1 MENIENRRA
10 ELEENITKL
19 RDALG
24 HWQNWEL
31 EYSILQQE
39 IESAHSPSAPQILEI
54 GRGLGSKLVN
64 EKELQDLLGK
74 DTTRNAN
81 QVVAMISRRIDYVQ
95 QNISTVQKQ
104 LDAAEKKLAATSILL
119 ESDMENEEGL
129 PMMDIVEELDEDG
142 NVISSELMQPGKAAP
157 AIVEALR
164 KTGLKTTERSD
175 QPQATQRKS
184 SSPIAEPKGP
194 TVESVATSS
203 ISSSHVT
210 PTSVSLTQESVPAS
224 KKSVSF
230 AEDSK
235 LVNQSPLEAHGYN
248 DALSDFTF
256 VKGTNVVEVDQNDN
270 MIATYPIIPQGD
282 TQEEAA
288 LRREMLQY
296 GLSEVGSVVAE
307 IDLETP
313 TIEYSDEDGDDFENY
328 DSEEDEEEDEDEY
341 GRSIR
346 REVSDDYR
354 QQMLEL
360 EKKLNAKM
368 MENVGPRPDNFPLA
382 EYSNDIRTLIVQKG
396 DNVTEPGVVNG
407 VSSETTTKKKGV
419 RFADNVDVSQA
430 PTASSLQEEPTFN
443 SKKTPKPT
451 MSDTIVERTGPSPQP
466 PSSPPEPPKVSRF
479 KSSRAATAQPN
490 VQILPSPPVPQPQP
504 IPQGPKGR
512 TLADTVTEHGSQS
525 SNPQPPDE
533 FDPVM
538 INREIQVEYHK
549 MRNKMIQQQGGFS
562 PSAEEVESPILEEDI
577 GKTKKVSRFKAAK
590 LKAGEI

>member
-1 MENIENRRA
+1 MTTTTKDPMENIENRRA

-175 QPQATQRKS
+175 QPQATQRN
-184 SSPIAEPKGP
+184 
-194 TVESVATSS
+194 
-203 ISSSHVT
+203 
-210 PTSVSLTQESVPAS
+210 
-224 KKSVSF
+224 
-230 AEDSK
+230 K